1 MNFPTNVKYTNEHEW
16 IRLEGDEAYVGIT
29 DYAQEQLGDIVFV
42 DVTTEGETLEKGE
55 VFGTIEVVKTV
66 SDLFLPIG
74 GEVLEINPELEEH
87 PELVKAFLTAQKQVL
102 DKMDADHAAAVAATA
117 KATGLEEAAV
127 EAEEP
132 PQAVRTP
139 VAPTTAE
146 AFRKSRREI
155 IFIIVFSFIRI
166 IAISQAHLLH
176 APGFPAC
183 IITACEEVC
192 KRTSPQESEIS
203 FVLFQQKE
211 FSKDKIISVTST
223 IFHKRATSG

>member
-87 PELVKAFLTAQKQVL
+87 PELVNKDPYGDGWLIKIKPT
-102 DKMDADHAAAVAATA
+102 DTTEMDELPD
-117 KATGLEEAAV
+117 
-127 EAEEP
+127 
-132 PQAVRTP
+132 
-139 VAPTTAE
+139 AE
-146 AFRKSRREI
+146 AYKQI
-155 IFIIVFSFIRI
+155 IN
-166 IAISQAHLLH
+166 
-176 APGFPAC
+176 
-183 IITACEEVC
+183 E
-192 KRTSPQESEIS
+192 
-203 FVLFQQKE
+203 
-211 FSKDKIISVTST
+211 
-223 IFHKRATSG
+223 